1 MTKHLYIHG
10 EYFKSQSGKSFETIN
25 PANGVILA
33 SVDQANEAD
42 VEAAIISAEK
52 GFAVWSSMSA
62 VERGRILLKA
72 VSILRERNDEL
83 AALEVADSGKPLQE
97 ANCVDIHSG
106 ADVFEYYAGL
116 APALQG
122 TQQDLDSNTFYMSK
136 REPLGVCAGIG
147 AWNYP
152 IQIACWK
159 SAACLAAGNSMVFKP
174 SEETPLSALKLAEIY
189 IEAGMPPGVFNVV
202 QGDYRVGQYLTR
214 HPRVAKV
221 SFTGESGTGK
231 KIMSDAA
238 GTLKEITLE
247 LGGKSPLIIFNDADL
262 NNAVSGALLA
272 NFYTQGEVCTNGTR
286 VFVQSEIY
294 DKFIE
299 MVCVRSK
306 KIKLGDPMDI
316 NTQMGSLISS
326 KHLDKV
332 LSYIDKAKSSGARL
346 VLGGSR
352 YMSKETE
359 NGFFIE
365 PTIFVDCKD
374 DSAHVMDE
382 IFGPVMSILRFNDEA
397 DVIKRA
403 NDTKFGLA
411 AGVFTQDINRA
422 HRVINQLEA
431 GICWINSWGD
441 SPAEMPVGGYKES
454 GIGRENGPETL
465 KSYTQIKSVFV
476 RLDDVE
482 SPY

>member
-1 MTKHLYIHG
+1 MKKHLYIHG
-10 EYFKSQSGKSFETIN
+10 SYYESNSGEFFDTIN
-25 PANGVILA
+25 PANGRVIA
-33 SVDQANEAD
+33 SVDQSSEDD
-42 VEAAIISAEK
+42 VEKAIVSAEK
-52 GFAVWSSMSA
+52 GFNIWSSMSA

-72 VSILRERNDEL
+72 VALLRERNDEL
-83 AALEVADSGKPLQE
+83 AALEVMDSGKPLQE

-106 ADVFEYYAGL
+106 ADVIEYYAGI

-122 TQQDLDSNTFYMSK
+122 TQQDLDASAFYISK

-174 SEETPLSALKLAEIY
+174 SEETPLSVLKLAEIY
-189 IEAGMPPGVFNVV
+189 TEAGMPPGVFNVV

-214 HPRVAKV
+214 HPRIAKI

-231 KIMSDAA
+231 KIMADAA
-238 GTLKEITLE
+238 GTLKEVTLE
-247 LGGKSPLIIFNDADL
+247 LGGKSPLIIFNDADID
-262 NNAVSGALLA
+262 NAVSGALLA

-286 VFVQSEIY
+286 VFVQSGIY
-294 DKFIE
+294 DKFLE
-299 MVCVRSK
+299 KAVERSK
-306 KIKLGDPMDI
+306 KIKLGNPMDLD
-316 NTQMGSLISS
+316 TQMGALISS

-332 LSYIDKAKSSGARL
+332 MGYIDKAKNSGARL
-346 VLGGSR
+346 VLGGNR
-352 YMSKETE
+352 HKSKETE
-359 NGFFIE
+359 NGFFVE
-365 PTIFVDCKD
+365 PTIFADCKD
-374 DSAHVMDE
+374 DSAHVTDE
-382 IFGPVMSILRFNDEA
+382 IFGPVMSILRFEDEA
-397 DVIKRA
+397 DVIDRA

-441 SPAEMPVGGYKES
+441 SPAEMAVGGYKES

-465 KSYTQIKSVFV
+465 KSYTQIKSIFV
-476 RLDDVE
+476 RLNDID
-482 SPY
+482 SPF